1 MTWQDLHHSELT
13 VPQLYALL
21 KLRSEVFVVEQ
32 QCAYQDVD
40 GDDLVG
46 ENRHLLGWRDGEL
59 VAYARILKS
68 EEMYDPVVIGRVI
81 VSPAARGEKRPSAD
95 GAGAGQ
101 LSAALAAKV
110 DLPWGA
116 GAPANFLRPLRFYA
130 GD

>member
-68 EEMYDPVVIGRVI
+68 EETYDPVVIGRVI
-81 VSPAARGEKRPSAD
+81 VSPAARGEKL
-95 GAGAGQ
+95 GHQ
-101 LSAALAAKV
+101 LMAQALASCQRHWPQRRFTSGRRRICKPFTPTSV
-110 DLPWGA
+110 
-116 GAPANFLRPLRFYA
+116 LRQ
-130 GD
+130 